1 MPSKGSEQYDL
12 ISALI
17 LLWRELP
24 SAWRQPLSH
33 RAAIYRV
40 KVRPYQKRESWR
52 LLGDYDE
59 SGTWLGDTISTALN
73 RLEESNKEN
82 TLTARFEASLPSL
95 GSEQVGATFLSGR
108 SGITSV
114 ISRQG
119 KHLID
124 RQPSDSEEMRTA
136 VLFALPRRK
145 DAGRLIVHVPEGRS
159 IKTLVQNA
167 VKRELSAAQY
177 VIEMNPIVPADALL
191 AAIERDAIE
200 SVTYVKLQ
208 PALDDKFKA
217 AADWGEEEVDRLE
230 LSLRSKRNMRLRGH
244 RLRRFLEMSS
254 QETRKT
260 IFEFQ
265 DLAFDE
271 VRVEVEMPDGTR
283 RSFYVGAQSG
293 GHPLTQGI
301 AVSEAETDSHG
312 AKADVLSR
320 ELGKVAK
327 SVTEG

>member
-1 MPSKGSEQYDL
+1 
-12 ISALI
+12 
-17 LLWRELP
+17 
-24 SAWRQPLSH
+24 
-33 RAAIYRV
+33 
-40 KVRPYQKRESWR
+40 
-52 LLGDYDE
+52 
-59 SGTWLGDTISTALN
+59 
-73 RLEESNKEN
+73 
-82 TLTARFEASLPSL
+82 
-95 GSEQVGATFLSGR
+95 
-108 SGITSV
+108 
-114 ISRQG
+114 
-119 KHLID
+119 
-124 RQPSDSEEMRTA
+124 
-136 VLFALPRRK
+136 
-145 DAGRLIVHVPEGRS
+145 
-159 IKTLVQNA
+159 
-167 VKRELSAAQY
+167 
-177 VIEMNPIVPADALL
+177 MNPIVPADALL